1 MKEKATT
8 SQVFAEQPSDTERS
22 DQQNSIER
30 RVGTAEQEKI
40 DVAVPHLHAKTF
52 LAVFAVALI
61 YFTQVLNVVGAG
73 SVTKITFQ
81 LIQRYYFLTELV

>member
-1 MKEKATT
+1 MKEKSTT
-8 SQVFAEQPSDTERS
+8 TRVRVEQQSDTERS

-30 RVGTAEQEKI
+30 QIGTAEQGKI
-40 DVAVPHLHAKTF
+40 DVGVPHLHAKTF

-73 SVTKITFQ
+73 SVSNIYAKIP
-81 LIQRYYFLTELV
+81 LSD